1 MMKSQ
6 RWLGQGPK
14 RVCMH
19 KSRLHLE
26 LLEDRSLP
34 SVNVLGTAEGI
45 SASESSCG
53 CQPPDT
59 DAAAGP
65 DILVET
71 VNLAIAYYDKGTG
84 TRLALRS
91 LQSFFS
97 PVAPIYFISDPVV
110 TYDEMAGRFFV
121 GILDIDTVGR
131 HGYFDFAVSDDA
143 DPRNGWTSIYK
154 LDITQTNEAGQI
166 FWGDY
171 PKLGFNADAF
181 FVTLNMKPFPLSSGS
196 EPDHAQVLAIDKA
209 SVLKHDPNIL
219 TVYNSDR
226 PGPGY
231 AMAAATMHDTMPG
244 DPMYFVREDT
254 RFGGDHIR
262 VVQMTDVLSMTPT
275 YVEYSIPVA
284 AYQRPP
290 VAVHPG
296 GTIQTFESVIL
307 NADWRNGRLVATHHV
322 GSGGITRARWYEF
335 DTSGNT
341 PSLTQSGEIDR
352 GKDVY
357 TYFEAIAVADN
368 GDLGMTFMESSA
380 KEFVT
385 MYVTGQQAGD
395 PAGTMQT
402 PVATHDGANR
412 YLGFRGGDYSG
423 ITEDPVDGT
432 FWAASMYKP
441 ASPFWG
447 TGIANFALSSD
458 GAATQSRRASRPR
471 PSVPPGT
478 REAAALLLTSD
489 RSGMESRLQEGNAV
503 YHDEAQTML
512 LRDTPCANA
521 DTYTLPWLGF
531 PFPRE
536 RMALQ
541 GETQGDVASLFDPI
555 NQILPGQAVGDFLG

>member
-1 MMKSQ
+1 MKKLQ
-6 RWLGQGPK
+6 GWLGQGPK
-14 RVCMH
+14 RVRWH
-19 KSRLHLE
+19 KARLDLE
-26 LLEDRSLP
+26 VLEDRSLP
-34 SVNVLGTAEGI
+34 SVSVFGTAEGI

-143 DPRNGWTSIYK
+143 DPRDGWTSIYK

-196 EPDHAQVLAIDKA
+196 EPDHAQILAIDKA

-341 PSLTQSGEIDR
+341 PSLTQSGEIDQ
-352 GKDVY
+352 GVGVY

-402 PVATHDGANR
+402 PIATHIGGNR

-423 ITEDPVDGT
+423 LTQDPVDGT

-441 ASPFWG
+441 ASSQFWG
-447 TGIANFALSSD
+447 TGLANFALASD
-458 GAATQSRRASRPR
+458 SAGAQSRRASRLR
-471 PSVPPGT
+471 PAASSG
-478 REAAALLLTSD
+478 RGEAAALLWTSH
-489 RSGMESRLQEGNAV
+489 ESAVAPRLEEVDAV
-503 YHDEAQTML
+503 FHDEIPRAML
-512 LRDTPCANA
+512 LRDAPRPDFGTETRRTVA
-521 DTYTLPWLGF
+521 LPF
-531 PFPRE
+531 ARE
-536 RMALQ
+536 RIVQPLQ
-541 GETQGDVASLFDPI
+541 PLQDPQLDLSVLFDLRS
-555 NQILPGQAVGDFLG
+555 QVFLN